1 MKITKEQIMQI
12 IKEELENIMNEEYSY
27 DIVGKRTDGPK
38 SHVIRA
44 PGGQGYIVIPR
55 SGGGQQPSDLER
67 TMQQKF
73 GGMKG
78 FVSALNSGDQTALRI
93 FDKLKAKSE

>member
-1 MKITKEQIMQI
+1 MKITKEQLKQI

-38 SHVIRA
+38 SHVIKA
-44 PGGQGYIVIPR
+44 PGGQGHIVIPR

-67 TMQQKF
+67 KMKELF

-78 FVSALNSGDQTALRI
+78 FVAKLNANDERALRI
-93 FDKLKAKSE
+93 FNTLKEKSE